1 MILFDISPIPTSSP
15 IGVAIAV
22 GFFLVLAA
30 IAFIVFKMVKRTVK
44 MAVRMAIVAIILVV
58 AIVGSIALW
67 QFTKTTPPYQ
77 RTLPPTK
84 TTR

>member
-1 MILFDISPIPTSSP
+1 MILFDISPISEP
-15 IGVAIAV
+15 IGLAIAV

-30 IAFIVFKMVKRTVK
+30 VAFIVFKLVKRTVK

-67 QFTKTTPPYQ
+67 QFTQTSSGSRVRPN
-77 RTLPPTK
+77 LPAKSTH
-84 TTR
+84 

>member
-1 MILFDISPIPTSSP
+1 MILFDVSPIPASSP
-15 IGVAIAV
+15 IGVAVAI

-30 IAFIVFKMVKRTVK
+30 IAFIVFKLVKRTVK
-44 MAVRMAIVAIILVV
+44 MAFRMASVAIILVV

-77 RTLPPTK
+77 RPLPPTK